1 MTDRLKEMIICI
13 PTYKRKWPSILAC
26 IRLNQDLDFTM
37 FVRKDDYETGYY
49 DEPQFKLDNLNFVVI
64 DGVHELGMTR
74 EKMLQYAINK
84 GYKYCMQIDD
94 SQFGLQD
101 ITGQYV
107 RLSEIINE
115 CLLRF
120 ETDKHKDK
128 AFVMNFI
135 RNVENVESFQQY
147 FLSQLCQTF
156 ILNCKVCKQYDL
168 HFYSLDECGLEDLSF
183 VIHAAD
189 KGLIELS
196 DARFIRIGRPGSVVG
211 EKGGC
216 HEEDDKNK
224 YLQLNIK
231 RAKDIERYVMNC
243 NDIKDKQFL
252 LVKQSILY
260 PGTTYCKFNCDYARR
275 KLL

>member
-1 MTDRLKEMIICI
+1 
-13 PTYKRKWPSILAC
+13 
-26 IRLNQDLDFTM
+26 M
-37 FVRKDDYETGYY
+37 FVRKDDYEAGYY
-49 DEPQFKLDNLNFVVI
+49 NKPQFKLNNLSFVAI

-74 EKMLQYAINK
+74 EKILQYAINNS
-84 GYKYCMQIDD
+84 YDYCMQIDD

-101 ITGQYV
+101 ITGQHV
-107 RLSEIINE
+107 RLSEIIDE

-120 ETDKHKDK
+120 KTDKYADK
-128 AFVMNFI
+128 AFAMNFI
-135 RNVENVESFQQY
+135 RDVEDVKLFKQY

-168 HFYSLDECGLEDLSF
+168 HFHSLDNCGLEDLSF

-189 KGLIELS
+189 KGLIELT

-216 HEEDDKNK
+216 HGEDDKDK

-231 RAKDIERYVMNC
+231 RAKDIEKYVMNC
-243 NDIKDKQFL
+243 DDIKDKQFL
-252 LVKQSILY
+252 LVRQSILY
-260 PGTTYCKFNCDYARR
+260 PGTTYYTFDCEYARR